1 LSRKKNPLRKSDD
14 EIMARNAKYLRGSDG
29 RKVQLVNGALVDQ
42 TGTSVQTVYS
52 ATVTLTDAQI
62 KALPTTPIEV
72 IAAQGADTVILPVS
86 TFASCDAA
94 AGAYTNIDA
103 TAFMVIALGEN
114 ENADLTLLLQ
124 ESSSKVSNFIGT
136 TTPNACYWP
145 TAFNDGP
152 DIQINA
158 TSGMANTGAYLIVGN
173 GEAGAFTGGNAANT
187 MKVTVLYTV
196 IDV

>member
-1 LSRKKNPLRKSDD
+1 MSYFIEVIHNPTEGVEKRIRVPYPS
-14 EIMARNAKYLRGSDG
+14 
-29 RKVQLVNGALVDQ
+29 GASFEDAVEDAN
-42 TGTSVQTVYS
+42 VQTVYS
-52 ATVTLTDAQI
+52 ETVTLTDAQI
-62 KALPTTPIEV
+62 KALPTTPVEV
-72 IAAQGADTVILPVS
+72 IAAQGANTVILPIS
-86 TFASCDAA
+86 TFVSCDASG
-94 AGAYTNIDA
+94 GAYTNIDA
-103 TAFMVIALGEN
+103 SAFMVIALGEN

-158 TSGMANTGAYLIVGN
+158 TSGMANTGAYLIAGN
-173 GEAGAFTGGNAANT
+173 GEAGAFTGGSAANT
-187 MKVTVLYTV
+187 MKVTVLYTI